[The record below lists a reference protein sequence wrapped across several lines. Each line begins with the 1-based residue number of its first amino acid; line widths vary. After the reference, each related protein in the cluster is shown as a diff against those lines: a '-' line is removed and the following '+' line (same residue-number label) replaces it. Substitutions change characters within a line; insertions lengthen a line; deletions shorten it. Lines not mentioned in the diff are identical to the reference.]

1 MSKRWLGFALGTDGS
16 GKDGDPFVAP
26 VAFLEVLDGYMR
38 SVRLLTPRYDGRCMA
53 TAYLCGGGYSEG
65 ELKVCLRYGMLAHFM
80 SWVQDRDANGQGKAA
95 SVWLDGQTYTGVK
108 VASVRFNVD
117 RALEDEPI
125 EVTLC
130 LRGKHGEPERREWPV
145 PVALNPPILA
155 RECEVKRSL
164 DGKALSAFAFEAIDL
179 MVDNCMS
186 ENPVSTRMEGI
197 SGSGH
202 IWHTYPHR
210 PVCGEEALV
219 AHFCPH
225 PDASTVGPC
234 ILFPRIVVNTV
245 ETEGNLR
252 VDGFQ
257 AFASTDGLT
266 PAVVL
271 T

>member
-38 SVRLLTPRYDGRCMA
+38 SVRLLTPRYDGRCRA
-53 TAYLCGGGYSEG
+53 TNYLCGGGYSEG
-65 ELKVCLRYGMLAHFM
+65 ELTVCLWYGMLAHFM

-95 SVWLDGQTYTGVK
+95 SVWLDGQAYTGVK

-117 RALEDEPI
+117 RAWEDEPI
-125 EVTLC
+125 DVTLR
-130 LRGKHGEPERREWPV
+130 LRGKHGEPERREWPA
-145 PVALNPPILA
+145 PVVLNPPILA
-155 RECEVKRSL
+155 RECEVERCL
-164 DGKALSAFAFEAIDL
+164 DGEALSAFAFEAIDL
-179 MVDNCMS
+179 TVDNRMGA
-186 ENPVSTRMEGI
+186 NPVSTRMDGI

-202 IWHTYPHR
+202 VWHQDLHR
-210 PVCGEEALV
+210 PVCGEEAMT
-219 AHFCPH
+219 AHFCPDLAA
-225 PDASTVGPC
+225 PTVGPY
-234 ILFPRIVVNTV
+234 IMFPRLVVNTV

-271 T
+271 V